1 MHYNNGDV
9 MEGNKMETAAV
20 ARKDAT
26 VQNESERIATLEER
40 SKHAATKAELQKSL
54 LLLFTALLATLGGL
68 TVHLHNA
75 TINEIAQ
82 IREVMFELL
91 QRLPGG

>member
-1 MHYNNGDV
+1 MDA
-9 MEGNKMETAAV
+9 AAV
-20 ARKDAT
+20 AQNDAI

-68 TVHLHNA
+68 IVHLHNA